1 MSSLIKT
8 WLDMEYLHRFFYYTQ
23 GHDILKPSNVLLD
36 EDLVA
41 HVVIMTRIY
50 MRVMGRST
58 NIAVKVL
65 RLSISISRTTE
76 KFQTRN

>member
-1 MSSLIKT
+1 
-8 WLDMEYLHRFFYYTQ
+8 
-23 GHDILKPSNVLLD
+23 LLD

-65 RLSISISRTTE
+65 RLSISISRTTK
-76 KFQTRN
+76 KFQSRN